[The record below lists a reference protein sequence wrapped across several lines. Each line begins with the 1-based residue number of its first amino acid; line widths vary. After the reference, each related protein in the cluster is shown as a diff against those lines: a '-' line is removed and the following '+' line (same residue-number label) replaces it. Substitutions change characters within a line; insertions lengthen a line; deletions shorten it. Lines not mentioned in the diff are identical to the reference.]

1 MPSLLQIEGLNA
13 YHGDF
18 QALFGLNLQLELGT
32 TLALVG
38 ANGAGKSSFLRAI
51 AGLTQSHATQF
62 RFAGQDL
69 MRQDAPL
76 RARAG
81 IALCPEGRR
90 VFASLTVAEN
100 LLMGARIGRKGHWT
114 MDSVCALFPILKQF
128 ADRPAALLSGG
139 QQQMVAIGRALM
151 ANPLLLLLDEVSL
164 GLAPVVA
171 EEVHGALSGLR
182 GAEMAIILVEQD
194 ITRALRQSD
203 RFLCLLEG
211 RVALQGVS
219 KNQDMAAIGRAYFGE
234 ETP

>member
-1 MPSLLQIEGLNA
+1 MDNVLHIEGLDA

-18 QALFGLNLQLELGT
+18 QALFGLNLQLEQGK
-32 TLALVG
+32 TLALIG

-51 AGLTQSHATQF
+51 AGLTQSRAAQV

-69 MRQDAPL
+69 AGHDAPM

-100 LLMGARIGRKGHWT
+100 LLMGARIGRRGSWN
-114 MDSVCALFPILKQF
+114 MDSVCTLFPILKQF

-171 EEVHGALSGLR
+171 DEVHSALSGLR
-182 GAEMAIILVEQD
+182 GTDMAIILVEQD

-203 RFLCLLEG
+203 QFLCLLEG
-211 RVALQGVS
+211 RVALQGAAQ
-219 KNQDMAAIGRAYFGE
+219 NADLAAIGRAYFGE
-234 ETP
+234 EKP